1 MLARPPLANLPV
13 DLTNSFLNSL
23 YLRRIGKQPWGGSF
37 IVLLFNNVQ
46 SVATISYKQYELLG
60 NVTFLS
66 SAVNIKNGILV

>member
-23 YLRRIGKQPWGGSF
+23 YLHIIGKQPLGGSF